1 MGYKENQKKR
11 IHKVFWGSSYDR
23 GLDILLFMWQ
33 DVIEKYPDA
42 ELHITYGWDMFD
54 ALRGGNPERLQ
65 WKHNV
70 EMMMNQKGVIHHG
83 KVGKQKLKEIRKEC
97 GIWAYPTYFQE
108 INCITALETQ
118 ADGLVPVV
126 IDDFALKETVG
137 SGIKIKGDITKLE
150 VQEKFKEELIS
161 LMGDQNRWEVES
173 KKAIEFSKGYQWK
186 DISAKW
192 DNYLKKPI
200 NNPLVSVITNTI
212 RTGFWNVMAHNIA
225 NQTYSNIAEWIIL
238 DDYKEDR
245 SKLATKYSKKYN
257 LNIRYIRGDKVL
269 GKYDRRYGL
278 VRANNKAWKES
289 KGELLV
295 FLQDFILIP
304 ENGIEMLVDVNRH
317 HPNALIAPVDQ
328 YWFAKEPNR
337 DNKEDWWDGST
348 DIIDKFSWR
357 NVRLT
362 FEGIRETDNPFDFEM
377 NYAAIP
383 RKIINH
389 LNGWY
394 EYFDNGLG
402 YDNTEFAIRALNLG
416 YKIVVDDRNVA
427 QCINLWP
434 IIGGTAENITERDR
448 NLGLP
453 YFLLMR
459 SQIDKGIFPVVRD
472 EEFDKNT
479 NYSFSVPK
487 EVPDNE
493 AAEWINDHA
502 AEIVKEWEK

>member
-1 MGYKENQKKR
+1 MHKEKDLTKIFKSPFVSYK
-11 IHKVFWGSSYDR
+11 
-23 GLDILLFMWQ
+23 L
-33 DVIEKYPDA
+33 PA
-42 ELHITYGWDMFD
+42 
-54 ALRGGNPERLQ
+54 
-65 WKHNV
+65 
-70 EMMMNQKGVIHHG
+70 
-83 KVGKQKLKEIRKEC
+83 
-97 GIWAYPTYFQE
+97 
-108 INCITALETQ
+108 
-118 ADGLVPVV
+118 
-126 IDDFALKETVG
+126 
-137 SGIKIKGDITKLE
+137 
-150 VQEKFKEELIS
+150 
-161 LMGDQNRWEVES
+161 
-173 KKAIEFSKGYQWK
+173 
-186 DISAKW
+186 
-192 DNYLKKPI
+192 
-200 NNPLVSVITNTI
+200 VSIITNTI

-245 SKLATKYSKKYN
+245 SNIASKYADKYN

-269 GKYDRRYGL
+269 GQYDRRYGL

-402 YDNTEFAIRALNLG
+402 YDNTEFAIRALSLG

-459 SQIDKGIFPVVRD
+459 SQIDKGVFPVVRD
-472 EEFDKNT
+472 EKFDKST

-487 EVPDNE
+487 EISDNE
-493 AAEWINDHA
+493 AAVWINEHA
-502 AEIVKEWEK
+502 AEIVEQWEK